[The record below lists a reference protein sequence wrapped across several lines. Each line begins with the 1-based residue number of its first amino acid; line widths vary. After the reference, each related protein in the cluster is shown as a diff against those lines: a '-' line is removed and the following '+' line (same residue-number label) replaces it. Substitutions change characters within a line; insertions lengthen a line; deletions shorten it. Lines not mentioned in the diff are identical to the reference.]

1 MVTQCIKNTRKFRC
15 KAVRVRWVTR
25 GEIDTGVQK
34 PPKHVKQ
41 NTVAAQ
47 VSRTLHC
54 HMFSE

>member
-1 MVTQCIKNTRKFRC
+1 M
-15 KAVRVRWVTR
+15 RVRWVTR